1 MSRAGSLHSNL
12 PNLAFV
18 HQNRRMN
25 RQTDMWA
32 YWSTVTANK
41 RGWVTNQQTEW
52 VTLSLI
58 EQHDKDNATSQ
69 VAHCCQCQ
77 SEMEFSNEG
86 LISTNLLPPSWR
98 SWIDHILQILR
109 KYAQHPHQAGISN
122 LSSQHIPTADF
133 APSLIFP
140 QYSSQRKVKT
150 YFLHNS
156 SNKNKACSIW
166 SSRCSQGVQCTS

>member
-1 MSRAGSLHSNL
+1 MPDVAFAWAGSMSRAGSLHPNL

-25 RQTDMWA
+25 RRTDMWA

-58 EQHDKDNATSQ
+58 EQHDKDNAISQ

-86 LISTNLLPPSWR
+86 LISTNLLPHLEDHELTPYCRYWENMPSTPTR
-98 SWIDHILQILR
+98 LVFLIYPANTFLQQTLLL
-109 KYAQHPHQAGISN
+109 AW
-122 LSSQHIPTADF
+122 
-133 APSLIFP
+133 
-140 QYSSQRKVKT
+140 YSPNIHHKGR
-150 YFLHNS
+150 
-156 SNKNKACSIW
+156 
-166 SSRCSQGVQCTS
+166 